1 MKEEKL
7 RELLHSLSMT
17 EKIGQLIQV
26 PGNMLH
32 AEGQELGVRD

>member
-7 RELLHSLSMT
+7 RELLDSLSMT

-26 PGNMLH
+26 RGIC
-32 AEGQELGVRD
+32 